1 MRFAKAIFRER
12 RKRESWRA
20 FSCPRS
26 RGPRCFARL
35 TAVSSPCGGSSGFF
49 SARSSQRIRDGKG
62 RLSEYLWGP
71 LLRCVQELMYSG
83 MDGETTAECFYEI
96 FIDGPCAHEAPL
108 FATRPFVCR
117 ARSREPGSIIARS
130 TAHRPETR
138 RNRAHFAA
146 RTRRNFLS
154 LVAGGRLCRPAEAR
168 RAR

>member
-26 RGPRCFARL
+26 KEPHCFARL

-83 MDGETTAECFYEI
+83 MDGETTAECFYENL
-96 FIDGPCAHEAPL
+96 HRW
-108 FATRPFVCR
+108 TVR
-117 ARSREPGSIIARS
+117 ARSAFAFG
-130 TAHRPETR
+130 
-138 RNRAHFAA
+138 RAAA
-146 RTRRNFLS
+146 RETQRS
-154 LVAGGRLCRPAEAR
+154 
-168 RAR
+168 